1 MSNSENNYQRYFAT
15 STLGLIHANVVY
27 EKLDT
32 GILGCYSGYAS
43 DVMQLKYF
51 FINNDNEVLITDD
64 ETEIDPAMIGN
75 DIEKCYALQ
84 GQRAKFEDYGDDD
97 DEEDGEVWSEEGKSF
112 AEGGTKDDEKHMIM
126 AKTSDFDEEIIRKL
140 QDEWSLEFFIE

>member
-1 MSNSENNYQRYFAT
+1 MSINYQRYFAT

-51 FINNDNEVLITDD
+51 FINNDNEV
-64 ETEIDPAMIGN
+64 
-75 DIEKCYALQ
+75 
-84 GQRAKFEDYGDDD
+84 
-97 DEEDGEVWSEEGKSF
+97 
-112 AEGGTKDDEKHMIM
+112 
-126 AKTSDFDEEIIRKL
+126 
-140 QDEWSLEFFIE
+140 